1 MLFVTKINFYSQLIQ
16 KFLSPFLPVLEIYL
30 YYVMDVAP
38 ARI

>member
-1 MLFVTKINFYSQLIQ
+1 MLFGTKTNSYSQ

-30 YYVMDVAP
+30 LYVMDVAP